1 MQQAGRDGT
10 SAIWRRKIQTWRRIS
25 GVMEFTVLCLHFAL
39 VSEVSVLS
47 DRHQPESVEEK
58 ADAMGALRGKQVSQA
73 ASGFTNTSPLAAV
86 NQVCPN

>member
-1 MQQAGRDGT
+1 MDVVRGNQHVQQAGRDGT

-47 DRHQPESVEEK
+47 DRHQPESAEEK
-58 ADAMGALRGKQVSQA
+58 ELMPWALSEGSRVK
-73 ASGFTNTSPLAAV
+73 
-86 NQVCPN
+86 